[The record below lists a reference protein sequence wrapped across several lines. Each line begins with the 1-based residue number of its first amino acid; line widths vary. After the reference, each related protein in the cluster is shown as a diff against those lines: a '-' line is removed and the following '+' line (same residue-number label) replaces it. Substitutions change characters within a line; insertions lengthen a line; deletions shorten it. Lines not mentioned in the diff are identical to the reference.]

1 MSSIKQDEVLVAGH
15 RACPGCGAI
24 LALKYAL
31 NALGRNVIVHVATS
45 CMEVSI
51 MGGGVFPRG
60 EYPLTVPSLH
70 TAFETSGAVVSGMD
84 VGLRALGKRQGV
96 NLVAI
101 AGDGGTADIGLQT
114 LSGAAERG
122 HDFIYICYDNEAYM
136 NTGNQRSSATPFAAD
151 TTTCPVGCVV
161 KGKPQFQKDLA
172 AIITAHN
179 IPYVAQACGSFW
191 KDLTA
196 KVEKAL
202 SANGPSFINVLSP
215 CVLGWKYPT
224 DETIEIGKLA
234 VDTCFWPLYEV
245 VEGNYRLTYVPSQKK
260 PLGEWTKR
268 QGRFRHLHEPGGE
281 GLLEKAQREVDR
293 KWEHL
298 LAISEKP
305 AKPGKQPKEAS
316 Q

>member
-1 MSSIKQDEVLVAGH
+1 
-15 RACPGCGAI
+15 
-24 LALKYAL
+24 LAVRYAL

-84 VGLRALGKRQGV
+84 AGLKALGKRQGV

-136 NTGNQRSSATPFAAD
+136 NTGNQRSG
-151 TTTCPVGCVV
+151 TTTLYAATTTSPVGA
-161 KGKPQFQKDLA
+161 KKRGEQHIPLRLRKDMP
-172 AIITAHN
+172 AIIAAHGV
-179 IPYVAQACGSFW
+179 PYVATASIAYPA
-191 KDLTA
+191 DLIK
-196 KVEKAL
+196 KVKKA
-202 SANGPSFINVLSP
+202 ADIRGPRYIHIHAP
-215 CVLGWKYPT
+215 CPTGWGFPESK
-224 DETIEIGKLA
+224 TIEMARLAVQTGSWALYEIENGKL
-234 VDTCFWPLYEV
+234 
-245 VEGNYRLTYVPSQKK
+245 NLTFKLSQRK
-260 PLGEWTKR
+260 PVKEYLA
-268 QGRFRHLHEPGGE
+268 
-281 GLLEKAQREVDR
+281 AQRRFKHLTDDEIAHIQELVDR
-293 KWEHL
+293 MWE
-298 LAISEKP
+298 ERF
-305 AKPGKQPKEAS
+305 S

>member
-1 MSSIKQDEVLVAGH
+1 
-15 RACPGCGAI
+15 
-24 LALKYAL
+24 LAVRYAL

-84 VGLRALGKRQGV
+84 AGLKALGKRQGV

-136 NTGNQRSSATPFAAD
+136 NTGNQRSG
-151 TTTCPVGCVV
+151 TTTLYAATTTSPVGA
-161 KGKPQFQKDLA
+161 KKRGEQHIPLRLRKDMP
-172 AIITAHN
+172 AIIAAHGV
-179 IPYVAQACGSFW
+179 PYVATASIAYPA
-191 KDLTA
+191 DLIK
-196 KVEKAL
+196 KVKKA
-202 SANGPSFINVLSP
+202 ADIRGPRYIHIHAP
-215 CVLGWKYPT
+215 CPTGWGFPESK
-224 DETIEIGKLA
+224 TIEMARLA
-234 VDTCFWPLYEV
+234 VQTGSWALYEI
-245 VEGNYRLTYVPSQKK
+245 ENGKMNLTFKLSQRK
-260 PLGEWTKR
+260 PVKEYLASQR
-268 QGRFRHLHEPGGE
+268 RFKHLTDDEIAHIQE
-281 GLLEKAQREVDR
+281 LVDR
-293 KWEHL
+293 MWE
-298 LAISEKP
+298 ERF
-305 AKPGKQPKEAS
+305 S

>member
-84 VGLRALGKRQGV
+84 VGLKALGKRQGV

-136 NTGNQRSSATPFAAD
+136 NTGNQRSG
-151 TTTCPVGCVV
+151 TTTLYAATTTSPVGT
-161 KGKPQFQKDLA
+161 KKRGEQHIPLTLRKDMPAIMA
-172 AIITAHN
+172 AHGV
-179 IPYVAQACGSFW
+179 PYVATASIAYPA
-191 KDLTA
+191 DLIK
-196 KVEKAL
+196 KVKKA
-202 SANGPSFINVLSP
+202 ADIRGPRYIHIHAP
-215 CVLGWKYPT
+215 CPTGWGFPESK
-224 DETIEIGKLA
+224 TIEMARLAVQTGSWALYEIENGKLNVTVKLA
-234 VDTCFWPLYEV
+234 QRKPVKEYLA
-245 VEGNYRLTYVPSQKK
+245 SQK
-260 PLGEWTKR
+260 
-268 QGRFRHLHEPGGE
+268 RFRHLSDAEIAHIQE
-281 GLLEKAQREVDR
+281 LVDR
-293 KWEHL
+293 MWEERFSH
-298 LAISEKP
+298 
-305 AKPGKQPKEAS
+305 
-316 Q
+316 

>member
-1 MSSIKQDEVLVAGH
+1 MSSIKQDGVLVAGH

-136 NTGNQRSSATPFAAD
+136 NTGNQRSG
-151 TTTCPVGCVV
+151 TTTLYAATTTSPVGT
-161 KGKPQFQKDLA
+161 KKRGEQHNPLRLRKDMPAIMA
-172 AIITAHN
+172 AHGV
-179 IPYVAQACGSFW
+179 PYVATASIAYPADLIKKVKKAADIRGPRYIHIHAPCPTGWGFPESKTVEMARLAVQTGSW
-191 KDLTA
+191 
-196 KVEKAL
+196 AL
-202 SANGPSFINVLSP
+202 
-215 CVLGWKYPT
+215 Y
-224 DETIEIGKLA
+224 EIENGKL
-234 VDTCFWPLYEV
+234 
-245 VEGNYRLTYVPSQKK
+245 NLTLKLAQRKPVKEYLASQK
-260 PLGEWTKR
+260 
-268 QGRFRHLHEPGGE
+268 RFRHLNDAEIAHIQE
-281 GLLEKAQREVDR
+281 LVDR
-293 KWEHL
+293 MWEERFSH
-298 LAISEKP
+298 
-305 AKPGKQPKEAS
+305 
-316 Q
+316 